1 MSETLDWTKHI
12 YISADPQTGDIILKV
27 TVAGFTVTRRVADL
41 SKLPDETGKL
51 AAVAE
56 FLYRRYEREAPAPG
70 GGISVWHGH
79 PQC

>member
-1 MSETLDWTKHI
+1 MSNTIDWTKHI

-41 SKLPDETGKL
+41 AKLPDEVGKL

-56 FLYRRYEREAPAPG
+56 FIYRRFEQEAPAQG
-70 GGISVWHGH
+70 GSFVWHGH